1 MKRVIFSLLPLLL
14 IILLA
19 ETFFRVVPVHKD
31 SGRTL
36 PGFVVPDKDL
46 IWRLRPR
53 SSGPLAT
60 NELGFR
66 DTHFNRAADKK
77 ILLLGDSVSWG
88 DGMEDVRQ
96 VYPYL
101 LEQRLNQEG
110 KETYEVINSAV
121 PGYSTFQ
128 QLRYLQLKGM
138 DLNPDMIILQFC
150 LNDVV
155 ERYTSVAAYGGDNVF
170 LGVDTRQ
177 AIQGWYGW
185 FIRNSRAFE
194 ALIRLLQRLAR
205 DRQEYDVNK
214 MTTDR
219 LSPELVE
226 AWDLTLS
233 EIKGIRDIAFTHKIP
248 FLVVIAPYRFQLRQ
262 PRTANQAQEIL
273 LEYADLHNI
282 HMVDLLPYFVSFC
295 RKNTNVPLFHDAN
308 HFSTHGHA
316 LAAKTLSKPVLE
328 LIAGPSPGEHKSGK
342 TPGGISRRQPCPPEQ
357 TKPASA

>member
-1 MKRVIFSLLPLLL
+1 MKNTSPQKPTSVIKRVIFSLLPLLL
-14 IILLA
+14 IILLT
-19 ETFFRVVPVHKD
+19 EIFFRVVPAHKD
-31 SGRTL
+31 AGRTL
-36 PGFVVPDKDL
+36 PGFVVPDSDL
-46 IWRLRPR
+46 IWRLNPRP
-53 SSGPLAT
+53 SGPLTT

-88 DGMEDVRQ
+88 DGVEDVRE

-110 KETYEVINSAV
+110 GETYEVINSAV

-170 LGVDTRQ
+170 LGIDTRH
-177 AIQGWYGW
+177 AIQGLYGW
-185 FIRNSRAFE
+185 FIRNSRSFE
-194 ALIRLLQRLAR
+194 ALIRLLQGLAR

-233 EIKGIRDIAFTHKIP
+233 EIKRIRDIAFENNIP
-248 FLVVIAPYRFQLRQ
+248 FLVVIAPYRFQLDQ
-262 PRTANQAQEIL
+262 PRTANQPQKIL

-282 HMVDLLPYFVSFC
+282 QVVDLLPYFVSFH
-295 RKNTNVPLFHDAN
+295 RQNENIPLFHDAN
-308 HFSTHGHA
+308 HFSTRGHA
-316 LAAKTLSKPVLE
+316 LAAEVLSKPVLE
-328 LIAGPSPGEHKSGK
+328 RIVGPSPDEQESG
-342 TPGGISRRQPCPPEQ
+342 TRPG
-357 TKPASA
+357 